1 MLEDPGFWR
10 GRNVLVTG
18 AGGFLAS
25 WICRALVEQAASVV
39 GIVRDSAGERMLNIH
54 LIRDDINL
62 IYGSVTDFPVVE
74 RVFNEYEIDTCFH
87 LAAQALVVAANRAPL
102 STFESNIRGTWMVLE
117 AARQCQTV
125 ERVVVASSDKAYG
138 DQKELPY
145 REESELAGRYPYDAS
160 KVCADVLA
168 QSYAATYELPVAVT
182 RCANIYGGGDLNWSR
197 IIPGTVRS
205 VLRNERPII
214 RSDGTMERDYIY
226 IGDAVD
232 AYLVLGQRVAED
244 GVRGHAYN
252 FGSSQAISVLDLVE
266 KILAIT
272 KSKLEPHVLGTATGE
287 IDRQYLD
294 SSRAQRDL
302 GWEPRFSLEEGLS
315 STIKWYADFL
325 GVSGG

>member
-1 MLEDPGFWR
+1 MLGDTGFWQ

-25 WICRALVEQAASVV
+25 WICKALLEGQASVV
-39 GIVRDSAGERMLNIH
+39 GIVRDSADDFFQAIH
-54 LIRDDINL
+54 GIRDDTNL
-62 IYGSVTDFPVVE
+62 IFGSITDYGLVE

-102 STFESNIRGTWMVLE
+102 STFESNIRGTWSVLE
-117 AARQCQTV
+117 AARRCQTV
-125 ERVVVASSDKAYG
+125 PHVVVASSDKAYG

-145 REESELAGRYPYDAS
+145 TEDSELAGRYPYDAS

-168 QSYAATYELPVAVT
+168 HSYAVTYALPVAVT

-226 IGDAVD
+226 ISDAVD
-232 AYLVLGQRVAED
+232 AYMVLGQRAAED
-244 GVRGHAYN
+244 GVRGQAYN
-252 FGSSQAISVLDLVE
+252 FGSAQAISVLDLVE

-272 KSKLEPHVLGTATGE
+272 ESKLKPRILGTATGE
-287 IDRQYLD
+287 IDRQFLD
-294 SSRAQRDL
+294 SSKARRVL
-302 GWEPRFSLEEGLS
+302 GWEPTFSLEEGLS
-315 STIKWYADFL
+315 STISWYADFM
-325 GVSGG
+325 GMSGG

>member
-1 MLEDPGFWR
+1 MLGDTGFWQ

-25 WICRALVEQAASVV
+25 WICKALLEGQASVV
-39 GIVRDSAGERMLNIH
+39 GIVRDSADERMLRIH
-54 LIRDDINL
+54 GIRDDTNL
-62 IYGSVTDFPVVE
+62 IFGSITDYGLVE

-102 STFESNIRGTWMVLE
+102 STFESNIRGTWSVLE
-117 AARQCQTV
+117 AARRCQTV
-125 ERVVVASSDKAYG
+125 PHVVVASSDKAYG

-145 REESELAGRYPYDAS
+145 TEDSELAGRYPYDAS

-168 QSYAATYELPVAVT
+168 HSYAVTYALPVAVT

-226 IGDAVD
+226 ISDAVD
-232 AYLVLGQRVAED
+232 AYMVLGQRAADD
-244 GVRGHAYN
+244 GVRGQAYN
-252 FGSSQAISVLDLVE
+252 FGSAQAISVLDLVE

-272 KSKLEPHVLGTATGE
+272 ESKLKPRILGTATGE
-287 IDRQYLD
+287 IDRQFLD
-294 SSRAQRDL
+294 SSKARRVL
-302 GWEPRFSLEEGLS
+302 GWEPTFSLEEGLS
-315 STIKWYADFL
+315 STISWYADFM
-325 GVSGG
+325 GMSGG